1 MIDKAKLHV
10 ALEPIYIRWPRA
22 FKDGLKHYYHG
33 FRLLFLEMRLSAKYL
48 WRFLRRKPLLRR
60 EKQQLVRTLS
70 DVLRLIP
77 FSAFIIVPF
86 LEFTLPFFLKL
97 FPNMLPSTFKDA
109 TKEVIAF
116 LLLLFFMFLKNDV
129 DFIQG
134 IELILLGMK
143 RYQSFWS
150 K

>member
-1 MIDKAKLHV
+1 MIERAKQQV
-10 ALEPIYIRWPRA
+10 AIEPVYIRWPRA
-22 FKDGLKHYYHG
+22 LKEGCKHYYHG

-77 FSAFIIVPF
+77 FSAFVIVPF

-109 TKEVIAF
+109 TKEVIIS
-116 LLLLFFMFLKNDV
+116 
-129 DFIQG
+129 FITLIFRISKKW
-134 IELILLGMK
+134 IELYFHIKG
-143 RYQSFWS
+143 
-150 K
+150 